1 MDSRQIIIPMLTQK
15 KGFNMLTSVTAPVIY
30 EPTSKTQIEIIRA
43 HLMTGA
49 TISIWES
56 ICLYQI
62 TSLAQRIHNLRD
74 TGLLIQSEMVKHN
87 NKWFAVYWLD
97 EQTLLELE
105 SEFPNTEVT
114 P

>member
-1 MDSRQIIIPMLTQK
+1 MT
-15 KGFNMLTSVTAPVIY
+15 TTATAPVIN
-30 EPTSKTQIEIIRA
+30 EQAPKTQIEIVRA

-62 TSLAQRIHNLRD
+62 TSLAQRVYDLRGA
-74 TGLLIQSEMVKHN
+74 GLLIQSEMMKHN

-105 SEFPNTEVT
+105 SKFSNTGVT

>member
-1 MDSRQIIIPMLTQK
+1 MTTK
-15 KGFNMLTSVTAPVIY
+15 ATAPVTN
-30 EPTSKTQIEIIRA
+30 EPAPKTQIEIIRV

-62 TSLAQRIHNLRD
+62 TSLAQRIHNLRSA
-74 TGLLIQSEMVKHN
+74 GLLIQSEMVKHN
-87 NKWFAVYWLD
+87 NKRFAVYWLD

-105 SEFPNTEVT
+105 SELPNTEVT

>member
-1 MDSRQIIIPMLTQK
+1 MT
-15 KGFNMLTSVTAPVIY
+15 TTATAPVANKQA
-30 EPTSKTQIEIIRA
+30 PKTQIEIIKA

-56 ICLYQI
+56 IQLYRI
-62 TSLAQRIHNLRD
+62 ISLAQRIHDLR
-74 TGLLIQSEMVKHN
+74 TAGLTIQSEMVKHN

-97 EQTLLELE
+97 EATLLENLL
-105 SEFPNTEVT
+105 SDNEVT

>member
-1 MDSRQIIIPMLTQK
+1 MTTTTT
-15 KGFNMLTSVTAPVIY
+15 TSVTNEQA
-30 EPTSKTQIEIIRA
+30 SKTQIEIIRA

-49 TISIWES
+49 TITTWDAYR
-56 ICLYQI
+56 LYQI
-62 TSLAQRIHNLRD
+62 TCLAQRIYNLRD

-97 EQTLLELE
+97 EQTLLDSEL
-105 SEFPNTEVT
+105 SNSEVT